1 MSAAKLPGLDGLRA
15 LAVLLVVVCHQ
26 YVLSL
31 GWVGVQIFFVLSGYL
46 INRLLVRD
54 REQPLGSYLRDFYG
68 RRALRIFPLYYAV
81 LAVLL
86 LASMSRVRMVGVRE
100 ALPFAATYTYNFW
113 YAAHG
118 TVSYLLTHFWSL
130 CVEEQFYLVWP
141 FVIYLCPPRFIRQLL
156 MAVILA
162 SPVVRAMMVR
172 WLATHLHGSD
182 RFIALDVVTPTH
194 FDAFA
199 IGAYASLFPLSRYR
213 WGLLA
218 AGSVLTIAGLV
229 IVIKDH
235 LPWDSAGYPLG
246 MRAGYAFVW
255 GYSLINVCAVLLIT
269 CLANRRFFPALFESR
284 PLTYLGR
291 ISYGLYV
298 LHYPVQWIVA
308 KALSGRPVFMQIA
321 LQLPVTIALAA
332 LSYRYW
338 ESPFLALKDRW
349 FPGRPRAAAPVEP
362 LRSVGAG

>member
-1 MSAAKLPGLDGLRA
+1 GAFRPRRWPKIPINGGNQTHYTRAPALDERRSRWLVRMKAAKLPGLDGLRA

-46 INRLLVRD
+46 INGLLVRD

-86 LASMSRVRMVGVRE
+86 LATMSRIRLAGVRE

-141 FVIYLCPPRFIRQLL
+141 FVIYLCPTRFIRPLL
-156 MAVILA
+156 MTVILA
-162 SPVVRAMMVR
+162 GPVVRAMMVR

-218 AGSVLTIAGLV
+218 AGSSLTIAGLV
-229 IVIKDH
+229 IIVKNH

-255 GYSLINVCAVLLIT
+255 GYSLINICAVLLIT
-269 CLANRRFFPALFESR
+269 CLANRRFFPALFEWR
-284 PLTYLGR
+284 PLAYLGK

-298 LHYPVQWIVA
+298 LHYP
-308 KALSGRPVFMQIA
+308 
-321 LQLPVTIALAA
+321 
-332 LSYRYW
+332 
-338 ESPFLALKDRW
+338 
-349 FPGRPRAAAPVEP
+349 
-362 LRSVGAG
+362 